1 MTRETAAPPA
11 LAPRPGTGQ
20 SADGTRLGW
29 WSVGSGP
36 GLLVVHGAMQSG
48 LSQLDLARELA
59 GTRTVHLLDRRGR
72 GCSGPW
78 PDRGFDPSAEVA
90 DVIAA
95 ARATGSTDVLG
106 VSSGAI
112 LALRA
117 ALADPGIERVAAFE
131 PPIVVAGSIRMDQI
145 ERFGREYAEG
155 RLVEAM
161 VTAMRAA
168 QMGPAFL
175 RFVPRGLLRAVT
187 GRMLRRDDATT
198 PAVGVPHLRELARAL
213 PADMRIVAANAE
225 RAGDFAGLRARTALL
240 AGSATRPYL
249 RAAVDA
255 VAAVI
260 PGARTVVLTGTNHAA
275 TQNRD
280 QYGRPERVAPVLAEF
295 FGA

>member
-11 LAPRPGTGQ
+11 VTPRPGAGQ
-20 SADGTRLGW
+20 FADGTRLGW

-72 GCSGPW
+72 GRSGPW
-78 PDRGFDPSAEVA
+78 PAGGFDVSAEVA

-95 ARATGSTDVLG
+95 ARATGSADVLG
-106 VSSGAI
+106 ISSGAI

-117 ALADPGIERVAAFE
+117 ALTDPGIERVAAFE
-131 PPIVVAGSIRMDQI
+131 PPIAVAGSIRMDQI

-168 QMGPAFL
+168 EMGPAFL
-175 RFVPRGLLRAVT
+175 RFVPRGLLCAGT

-198 PAVGVPHLRELARAL
+198 PALGVPHLRELARAL
-213 PADMRIVAANAE
+213 PADLRIVADNAD

-249 RAAVDA
+249 RTAVHA
-255 VAAVI
+255 LAAVI
-260 PGARTVVLTGTNHAA
+260 PGARSVVLPGTNHAA

-280 QYGRPERVAPVLAEF
+280 QYGRPERVAPAIAEF